1 MVSHPASDRVRR
13 PEGGFA
19 AKVPADSAPAMPLD
33 VLYLSRNGLLEPLGQ
48 SQIYG
53 YLRHLATHWSIGV
66 IAREK
71 ASDLGDG
78 GRVAALQA
86 DCATL
91 GIVWRPQPFRHRPKL
106 VAPAFDLIRTYIEAR
121 GHVARGTRLIHAR
134 SYTMAAVAWA
144 IRKRTGTPFIF
155 DMRALWPEELIA
167 AGRLRAGSWLDCA
180 IRSVERR
187 CLRDAA
193 AVISLTHA
201 AVVHLHR
208 IYPNELQGR
217 TIDVVPTCA
226 DLERFGPDDP
236 RPASAVRVHGCIGT
250 ITSGWFRPDLLAAW
264 FTGVARHDP
273 GARFAIVTLD
283 SPAAVRSLIDPDG
296 MIGDRLTI
304 CARDPQQM
312 PDTVRGHD
320 VSAMFF
326 TTGLSKLG
334 SSPTRMGEILATG
347 LPIVAN
353 AGVGDVA
360 AIIRVNR
367 VGVLLD
373 DATPAAIDSAYGEL
387 ERLLADP
394 DLAHR
399 CRRVAEELFSQRT
412 GAMRYDAVYR
422 RILGRP
428 GAAGSTAPALRNG

>member
-1 MVSHPASDRVRR
+1 M
-13 PEGGFA
+13 A
-19 AKVPADSAPAMPLD
+19 AVPADTVLEMTKPLD

-53 YLRHLATHWSIGV
+53 YLRHLAAHWAIGV

-71 ASDLGDG
+71 DADLRDQ
-78 GRVAALQA
+78 GRALVLRTN
-86 DCATL
+86 CETL
-91 GIVWRPQPFRHRPKL
+91 GIIWRPQQFRRHPKL
-106 VAPAFDLIRTYIEAR
+106 IAPAVDLIRTYFEAR
-121 GHVARGTRLIHAR
+121 GYVARGTRLIHAR

-144 IRKRTGTPFIF
+144 VWKRTGTPFVF

-167 AGRLRAGSWLDCA
+167 AGRLRAGSWLDRA
-180 IRSVERR
+180 IRAVERR

-201 AVVHLHR
+201 AVEHLHC
-208 IYPNELQGR
+208 IYPNELKGR
-217 TIDVVPTCA
+217 LIDVIPTCA
-226 DLERFGPDDP
+226 DLERF
-236 RPASAVRVHGCIGT
+236 RPSDTHGAKTVRIHGCIGT

-264 FTGVARHDP
+264 FAGVARRDP
-273 GARFAIVTLD
+273 SARFAIVTLD
-283 SPAAVRSLIDPDG
+283 PPAAVRSLIDPDG
-296 MIGDRLTI
+296 VIGDRLAI

-360 AIIRVNR
+360 AIIRENR

-373 DATPAAIDSAYGEL
+373 HATPSAIDSAYGEL

-394 DLAHR
+394 DLAQR
-399 CRRVAEELFSQRT
+399 CRRVAEELFSQRK
-412 GAMRYDAVYR
+412 GAMRYDAVYQ
-422 RILGRP
+422 RILGSS
-428 GAAGSTAPALRNG
+428 GAAGSTALAPHNN